1 MAMCRTEDRG
11 AVMARYDEAHKQ
23 ESRQRIVD
31 SAARR
36 FKTDGIDGSGIATLM
51 KDAGLTNGA
60 FYGHFDSKED
70 LVRTALGHQLDA
82 QRAVLAGLEPGVA
95 GLRQF
100 VRLYLSVD
108 HRDDVGGGC
117 PSAALLD
124 EIARCADMTRASYT
138 EGMMGIVDDL
148 AGRLT
153 DGVTIRARVQVLGLF
168 ASMVGTLQLSRA
180 ITDQAL
186 ADEVLDQGVSNALGL
201 IDAACTD

>member
-1 MAMCRTEDRG
+1 
-11 AVMARYDEAHKQ
+11 MARYDEAHKQ

-31 SAARR
+31 AAARR
-36 FKTDGIDGSGIATLM
+36 FKTDGIDGSGIAALM

-60 FYGHFDSKED
+60 FYGHFDSKDD
-70 LVRTALGHQLDA
+70 LVRTALGDQLES

-100 VRLYLSVD
+100 VTSYLSVD

-124 EIARCADMTRASYT
+124 EIARCTDMTRASYT
-138 EGMMGIVDDL
+138 DGMMGIVDDL
-148 AGRLT
+148 AGRLA
-153 DGVTIRARVQVLGLF
+153 DGETRRARIEILGLF

-180 ITDQAL
+180 ILDRAV
-186 ADEVLDQGVSNALGL
+186 ADEVLEQGVRNALRL
-201 IDAACTD
+201 IDAARAG

>member
-1 MAMCRTEDRG
+1 
-11 AVMARYDEAHKQ
+11 MARYDETHKQ
-23 ESRQRIVD
+23 ESRRRIVD
-31 SAARR
+31 AAAKR

-70 LVRTALGHQLDA
+70 LVRTALGQQIES
-82 QRAVLAGLEPGVA
+82 QREVLAGLDAGVA

-100 VRLYLSVD
+100 VRLYLSVE

-124 EIARCADMTRASYT
+124 EIVRGADPTRASYT
-138 EGMMGIVDDL
+138 DHMMGVVDDL
-148 AGRLT
+148 AEHLT
-153 DGVTIRARVQVLGLF
+153 GVEATRARVQVLCLF

-180 ITDQAL
+180 LTDRAL
-186 ADEVLDQGVSNALGL
+186 ADDVLEQGVRNALAL
-201 IDAACTD
+201 LDAADSDEPDGG